1 MQYPTWDGRCTERVA
16 LSGTY
21 EAGIEAAGQRWI
33 GGSLNHC
40 AAISEDGYCVLPAGE
55 AQKKL
60 IGADLS
66 VRPEALLECGEVYW
80 TLMFVNLHRVAAA
93 EGDMGPAFTA

>member
-21 EAGIEAAGQRWI
+21 EAGVETAGEGWV

-40 AAISEDGYCVLPAGE
+40 AAIGEDGYCVLTAGE

-66 VRPEALLECGEVYW
+66 VRPEPLREGGEVYW
-80 TLMFVNLHRVAAA
+80 TAMFVNLHGVAAT
-93 EGDMGPAFTA
+93 ESDMRPALTA